1 MTVRRADLRPTVP
14 SAAVAVALA
23 AGVVLTL
30 GGDEAVLTALAIQ
43 GGGLLAVGGGTAL
56 HRRGYRVPGIVL
68 GILGGGVVAAA
79 VAVFVSESETL
90 SATLRFL
97 PGLLGLPLVVAA
109 VLPIRGHGSYNLVK
123 LGTGGVFLS
132 VVLSGLFLAVG
143 DTRMLLAAVATI
155 VAWSAAENAIS
166 VGEQLGRG
174 ATAWRLEAVHIVG
187 CALVGLAGVAAI
199 TLVRRVA
206 ATGLSLAS
214 FTLLFVALL
223 LLVAAMRQ

>member
-1 MTVRRADLRPTVP
+1 MSVRRANLRPTVP
-14 SAAVAVALA
+14 SAVVAIALA
-23 AGVVLTL
+23 AGVLVAL
-30 GGDEAVLTALAIQ
+30 GGDAVLTALAVQ
-43 GGGLLAVGGGTAL
+43 GGGLLAVGAGTTL

-68 GILGGGVVAAA
+68 AIAGGIAVAAA
-79 VAVFVSESETL
+79 VVVFVGESETL
-90 SATLRFL
+90 SVTLQFL

-109 VLPIRGHGSYNLVK
+109 LLPVRGHGSCNLVK

-143 DTRMLLAAVATI
+143 DVQLLLAAAATI

-174 ATAWRLEAVHIVG
+174 ATAWRLEAAHIAG
-187 CALVGLAGVAAI
+187 SALVGLAGVAAI
-199 TLVRRVA
+199 TLVRGVA

-223 LLVAAMRQ
+223 LLAAAMRR